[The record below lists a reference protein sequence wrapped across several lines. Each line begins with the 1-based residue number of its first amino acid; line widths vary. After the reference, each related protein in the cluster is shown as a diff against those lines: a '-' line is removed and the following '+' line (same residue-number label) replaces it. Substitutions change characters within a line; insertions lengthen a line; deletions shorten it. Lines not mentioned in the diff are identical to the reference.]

1 MFVDVDQ
8 HRFQPRIAQGLS
20 CKNVFDLGCADTKAK
35 RAKRTI
41 GGRMAVSTSHAH
53 IRRNQTLF
61 RTHDMFNTPTPVAQ
75 TIKGYIVLDAI
86 GFEIVDQKL

>member
-1 MFVDVDQ
+1 M
-8 HRFQPRIAQGLS
+8 
-20 CKNVFDLGCADTKAK
+20 FDLGCADTKAK

-41 GGRMAVSTSHAH
+41 GGRMAVSTSDAH
-53 IRRNQTLF
+53 TRRNQTLF
-61 RTHDMFNTPTPVAQ
+61 RTHDMFNAPTPVAQ